1 MWKQVLPQER
11 RSVTSRH
18 SRKLGHAAQPTPPW
32 QTRADRFIGKLHHKW
47 ESASYIDITY
57 LWINLTASGL
67 ENVLVNPVII
77 NERTNHTLKKKPTI
91 LKAIFKK
98 QGFPKLLRAAVEY
111 IPSMN
116 CILEQ
121 NFGESIK

>member
-1 MWKQVLPQER
+1 M
-11 RSVTSRH
+11 
-18 SRKLGHAAQPTPPW
+18 
-32 QTRADRFIGKLHHKW
+32 
-47 ESASYIDITY
+47 
-57 LWINLTASGL
+57 
-67 ENVLVNPVII
+67 LVNPVII

-121 NFGESIK
+121 NLGESIK